1 VHGEQHCLY
10 LRTTLRQIIVL
21 AAGRSVS
28 TSNFWTKVHQIA
40 YNQEVH
46 LATAT
51 ASALNAQGA
60 IKSLVGFNGEVSAWI
75 GARSYGDAIRQQA
88 DTIADSASET
98 IDFIRTCIDKAPK
111 APGVP
116 SGDSESLKRR
126 AAQAFRDLDAPE
138 EEGGDN
144 DNAEEQEQE

>member
-1 VHGEQHCLY
+1 LY

-60 IKSLVGFNGEVSAWI
+60 IKSLVGFDGEVSAWI
-75 GARSYGDAIRQQA
+75 GARSYGDAIREQA
-88 DTIADSASET
+88 DAFTDSDDAA
-98 IDFIRTCIDKAPK
+98 IDLIRTFIDRAPK

-126 AAQAFRDLDAPE
+126 AAQAFKDLDEPE
-138 EEGGDN
+138 EGD
-144 DNAEEQEQE
+144 DDEEQE

>member
-1 VHGEQHCLY
+1 VHGKQHCLY

-21 AAGRSVS
+21 AAGRSVC

-51 ASALNAQGA
+51 ASALNPQGA

-75 GARSYGDAIRQQA
+75 GARSYGDAIREQA
-88 DTIADSASET
+88 DAFTDSDDAA
-98 IDFIRTCIDKAPK
+98 IDLIRTFIDRAPK

-126 AAQAFRDLDAPE
+126 AAQAFKDLDEPE
-138 EEGGDN
+138 EGD
-144 DNAEEQEQE
+144 DDEEQE

>member
-1 VHGEQHCLY
+1 MNASLLA
-10 LRTTLRQIIVL
+10 LRTTLQQIIVL

-28 TSNFWTKVHQIA
+28 TSNFWTK
-40 YNQEVH
+40 VH

-75 GARSYGDAIRQQA
+75 GARSFGDAIREQA
-88 DTIADSASET
+88 DAITDSDAEA
-98 IDFIRTCIDKAPK
+98 IDFIRTCIDRAPK

-138 EEGGDN
+138 EGN
-144 DNAEEQEQE
+144 DDEQD